1 MAGGSNQTCVVN
13 VIPDLCIVP
22 IILCI
27 TRLLRM
33 LFFNNCKKV
42 WSQVGPGDVS
52 CSPLIVSDVPG
63 AGRGLTAARAVER
76 GELILSVSPLATGGS
91 YHTLQAFATFSIST
105 YSVGPLYNPHYK
117 RSHSLQCVQCY
128 KHLQKPHHC
137 QRCRLPVC
145 SSTCSR
151 GDHHRVECQILS
163 NIKTGDVKS
172 DEYRNLL
179 MPLVVVLR
187 LLSLKWR

>member
-1 MAGGSNQTCVVN
+1 
-13 VIPDLCIVP
+13 
-22 IILCI
+22 
-27 TRLLRM
+27 M

-76 GELILSVSPLATGGS
+76 GELILSVSPLAIGAS
-91 YHTLQAFATFSIST
+91 YHTLQASASFST
-105 YSVGPLYNPHYK
+105 HSVGPLYNPRFK
-117 RSHSLQCVQCY
+117 RSLQCVQCY

-145 SSTCSR
+145 SSSCSR